1 MDRALPDSLSQEGT
15 RGCCHQ
21 GGGTVVSPGCFGA
34 PLPGASSGSSSSVE
48 SLGEGLGDSI
58 PVIGHHPVST
68 PNPHPP
74 NPRRPARE
82 SQAPTA
88 LPTGFHGNGSSLQ
101 GGLGRRAGSSE
112 KPQISL
118 LFIFLHSHLFSEP
131 EFLSVLM
138 F

>member
-1 MDRALPDSLSQEGT
+1 MDRALPDSLSQKGT
-15 RGCCHQ
+15 RGVVIKMAGQWSLLAALGHRSRERVQ
-21 GGGTVVSPGCFGA
+21 EAAARWSLLERVWGTVYQSQVTTPSP
-34 PLPGASSGSSSSVE
+34 PR
-48 SLGEGLGDSI
+48 
-58 PVIGHHPVST
+58 T
-68 PNPHPP
+68 PSPP

-101 GGLGRRAGSSE
+101 GGLGHRAGSSE

-131 EFLSVLM
+131 EFSSVLM